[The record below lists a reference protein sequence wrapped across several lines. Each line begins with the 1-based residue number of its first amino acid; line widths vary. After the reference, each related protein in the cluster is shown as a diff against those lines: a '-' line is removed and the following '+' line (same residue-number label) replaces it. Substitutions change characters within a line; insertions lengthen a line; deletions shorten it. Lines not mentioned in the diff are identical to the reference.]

1 VPKILL
7 LTAENPSHDDYE
19 TALVAKALTELQVE
33 SDIVPRTSPSLG
45 VADLAVIRTTW
56 DHTQQLEDFLSVL
69 GGMES
74 RLSNPLEEPAVDL
87 GDPRRRT
94 APAPLPATTPNRQN
108 SPVRPYPSV
117 GSARQARSDHGPDNG
132 ADHRPRSRQMA
143 VATPLLPSDCHEP
156 GETVPLGWHGTP
168 PHCSQAT
175 VTNLVKLSL
184 LAGTGH
190 RHGPPEGLGPNV
202 NAPNYLALRSLPW
215 ASFLFGGVGR

>member
-1 VPKILL
+1 MPKILL
-7 LTAENPSHDDYE
+7 LTTENPSHDDYE

-45 VADLAVIRTTW
+45 LADLAVYSTTW

-74 RLSNPLEEPAVDL
+74 RLSNPLEESAVDL

-94 APAPLPATTPNRQN
+94 APAPLPATTRIGRTVQ
-108 SPVRPYPSV
+108 
-117 GSARQARSDHGPDNG
+117 SARTQAWAVPAKPDRTTARTTVLIIDH
-132 ADHRPRSRQMA
+132 DHVKWQWR
-143 VATPLLPSDCHEP
+143 
-156 GETVPLGWHGTP
+156 

-184 LAGTGH
+184 LVGTGH

-202 NAPNYLALRSLPW
+202 NAPNYLALPLPCVGVI
-215 ASFLFGGVGR
+215 SCSEGVGR

>member
-1 VPKILL
+1 VWQHPPVVPKILL

-19 TALVAKALTELQVE
+19 TTLAAKALTELQVE
-33 SDIVPRTSPSLG
+33 SEIVPRTSPSLG
-45 VADLAVIRTTW
+45 LADLAVIRTTW
-56 DHTQQLEDFLSVL
+56 DHTKQLEDFLSVL

-94 APAPLPATTPNRQN
+94 APAPLPVTTPNRQN

-143 VATPLLPSDCHEP
+143 VATPLLSSDCHEP

-168 PHCSQAT
+168 SWTA
-175 VTNLVKLSL
+175 
-184 LAGTGH
+184 
-190 RHGPPEGLGPNV
+190 
-202 NAPNYLALRSLPW
+202 
-215 ASFLFGGVGR
+215 